1 MNFRLLFADFR
12 RMNKY
17 FIAAVAV
24 FVAGF
29 VLGVDGSDRYSG
41 FIQHQLKGLEQIAGL
56 IQGKDHPQLWLFL
69 LIFWNNFS
77 KSLLFI
83 YFGLIFGLLPI
94 SVLVVNGMILGYI
107 GHAQAQHQSW
117 WYVAKGI
124 LPHGI
129 IEIPAVIVACAYG
142 IRLGFIVLKSVAS
155 PFIPGWGARVRAE
168 LLHTLKM
175 TLPLV
180 ALLACALW
188 IAAVIESTFTYW
200 LVKSQ

>member
-1 MNFRLLFADFR
+1 MKFRLLFADFR

-17 FIAAVAV
+17 FIAAAAV

-29 VLGVDGSDRYSG
+29 ILGIDGSDRYSG
-41 FIQHQLKGLEQIAGL
+41 FIQQQLKGLEYIAGS
-56 IQGKDHPQLWLFL
+56 IRGKNHPQLWLFL
-69 LIFWNNFS
+69 LIFWNNLS

-83 YFGLIFGLLPI
+83 YFGLFFGVLPI

-107 GHAQAQHQSW
+107 GTAQAQHQTW

-124 LPHGI
+124 VPHGI

-155 PFIPGWGARVRAE
+155 PFIPGWGAQVRAE

-175 TLPLV
+175 TLPLAV
-180 ALLACALW
+180 LLACALL
-188 IAAVIESTFTYW
+188 IAAVIESTLTYW
-200 LVKSQ
+200 LIKM